1 MNTLFMNDTYIHWL
15 LFSWTL
21 QLHVIMTF
29 DYHSIV
35 TSKSM
40 KQITCTWSQVI
51 FLFKS
56 RCNDLYLPLPLLLGF
71 KSSNRC
77 PQSTL
82 WPAWCNARAWAW
94 AAAAPVDRALLSES
108 CLKIRSLSL
117 RVPVIESPFLSS
129 SWVHIAQRPLACM
142 AWIDVTQIVL
152 MISATYWT
160 RKVGVISCH
169 VFRTS

>member
-1 MNTLFMNDTYIHWL
+1 
-15 LFSWTL
+15 
-21 QLHVIMTF
+21 MTF
-29 DYHSIV
+29 DNHSIV

-40 KQITCTWSQVI
+40 KQITCTRSQVI

-56 RCNDLYLPLPLLLGF
+56 RCNDLYLPLPLLGF

-82 WPAWCNARAWAW
+82 WPAWSGNVSHRPMSADARSFSNARAWAW